1 MNYLFTMLQVNADDV
16 TARPHIYT
24 DHYTH
29 CLNPGYLK
37 LQDYF
42 TKIDESRLYS
52 AAVALNPCRRF
63 AYFEKS

>member
-29 CLNPGYLK
+29 CLNHGYLN
-37 LQDYF
+37 L
-42 TKIDESRLYS
+42 
-52 AAVALNPCRRF
+52 
-63 AYFEKS
+63 